1 MNSLYR
7 DQGSNKSLRMA
18 YNVSTFP
25 RNVDDAIFERE
36 KERRGRGFNTA
47 CQQANLL
54 SQRWNLWSIVGG
66 RLFCGP
72 TSAPYHGSVDR
83 NGQIH
88 AHTHTH
94 TRICVWTRATCVGAP
109 PCTGW
114 PDLYSLTERR
124 SLTRWKPTSS
134 RFPSIPLAH
143 ALNAKVT
150 EIVFAADKRTCNFPL
165 LLERNVPGGKGII
178 PRFRMKSPSRSKRWW
193 ISKRINP
200 CTNLIS
206 TLPWLFSRN
215 SSDETRNSKSNFIIR
230 SSNSIR
236 RDYKNIFPRCTYN
249 IEAPNR
255 HTTQ

>member
-36 KERRGRGFNTA
+36 KERRGRGEFNTA

-94 TRICVWTRATCVGAP
+94 THTHMCVDTSHVCGCASVHRVTWFVF
-109 PCTGW
+109 
-114 PDLYSLTERR
+114 PDR
-124 SLTRWKPTSS
+124 TSFANSMKTHIFPVSVDSARS
-134 RFPSIPLAH
+134 RF
-143 ALNAKVT
+143 
-150 EIVFAADKRTCNFPL
+150 EC
-165 LLERNVPGGKGII
+165 
-178 PRFRMKSPSRSKRWW
+178 
-193 ISKRINP
+193 
-200 CTNLIS
+200 
-206 TLPWLFSRN
+206 
-215 SSDETRNSKSNFIIR
+215 
-230 SSNSIR
+230 
-236 RDYKNIFPRCTYN
+236 
-249 IEAPNR
+249 
-255 HTTQ
+255 